1 MTSGKLFELAL
12 LGGAGLLAS
21 AAVAE
26 PVADGGRK
34 FTTELTGE
42 AEISSTTGLPNAG
55 DLDGTGTAHVVV
67 NPGQERICYDI
78 TVSGIAAPTRGHIHR
93 APAGTNGAIVVP
105 FFEADAVDL
114 NDCVDVTRALAIEI
128 IQHPE
133 RFYVNVHNSEF
144 PAGAMRGQLAKK

>member
-42 AEISSTTGLPNAG
+42 AEISSDKKDCA
-55 DLDGTGTAHVVV
+55 
-67 NPGQERICYDI
+67 RI
-78 TVSGIAAPTRGHIHR
+78 G
-93 APAGTNGAIVVP
+93 
-105 FFEADAVDL
+105 
-114 NDCVDVTRALAIEI
+114 
-128 IQHPE
+128 
-133 RFYVNVHNSEF
+133 
-144 PAGAMRGQLAKK
+144 